1 MKSAKH
7 FAPNYRLTIKKI
19 VAAYF
24 DLHYTSVNIICTYSF
39 CIFFVRC
46 FLNST
51 LIIKKKATMNWSEMH
66 SLTIINAEHVNLNK
80 SSKQSVLKLTF
91 NQLSINTSWLPF
103 H

>member
-7 FAPNYRLTIKKI
+7 FAPCIKTNYEKN

-24 DLHYTSVNIICTYSF
+24 DLHYTSVNIICRYSF

-51 LIIKKKATMNWSEMH
+51 LIKKATMD
-66 SLTIINAEHVNLNK
+66 
-80 SSKQSVLKLTF
+80 
-91 NQLSINTSWLPF
+91 LSCE
-103 H
+103 

>member
-1 MKSAKH
+1 
-7 FAPNYRLTIKKI
+7 
-19 VAAYF
+19 
-24 DLHYTSVNIICTYSF
+24 
-39 CIFFVRC
+39 
-46 FLNST
+46 
-51 LIIKKKATMNWSEMH
+51 MNWSEMH